1 MSEVKQTEFDFVEQI
16 EKKQDATLQ
25 GLVDWC
31 DLTNLIDLGYVANPQ
46 NPSNDKR
53 LPVYGIT
60 DDQVNLFAMIV
71 WMGEGHSTEGHST
84 ENREQGLRAVPY
96 TYAQATDQ
104 TLVGWWSDSEPCHA
118 HRHKAN

>member
-1 MSEVKQTEFDFVEQI
+1 MAQSDVKQTEFDFVEQI

-71 WMGEGHSTEGHST
+71 WMGEGHSTEGCT
-84 ENREQGLRAVPY
+84 ILD
-96 TYAQATDQ
+96 TYPADKILKGFDPRNYCTGNAAWDPE
-104 TLVGWWSDSEPCHA
+104 LGPVLK
-118 HRHKAN
+118 RN